1 MTILIL
7 LGILFIGV
15 PSSSNISKIAFVSEE
30 YPSVLYIADP
40 DPGSV
45 PVPLTENV
53 TSPYRNNNLLDCRT
67 PDWSPDGKQI
77 VFIHEHWLN
86 PRDIWMINSNG
97 TNPRALLE
105 QEEHEGGGVYYFPTW
120 LPDGSR
126 IAFVGPSSSI
136 YTMLP
141 DGTQIENTGIRGSWF
156 DDFDWTPSGRIIGAS
171 SGITVWNVETQAG
184 KDILDMEEGYT
195 ALDVEVSRDGNHIA
209 FTKIK
214 SKGAEAWE
222 IAEVWI
228 VGMDGSNP
236 RYLTDG
242 FDPTWSPDSR
252 SLVFNK
258 GRRAPFYTD
267 EEEKLFIINADGTEV
282 QALYDL
288 PGKHPSWSPWLDTE
302 TAVTPATW
310 GQVKRGH

>member
-126 IAFVGPSSSI
+126 IAFLGPGSSI

-141 DGTQIENTGIRGSWF
+141 DGTQIENTGIRGYFVGVFNWILGGQILVG
-156 DDFDWTPSGRIIGAS
+156 TA
-171 SGITVWNVETQAG
+171 VWNVETQTG
-184 KDILDMEEGYT
+184 REILDIGEGYHSRH
-195 ALDVEVSRDGNHIA
+195 AEVSRDGNHIA
-209 FTKIK
+209 FTKLK
-214 SKGAEAWE
+214 DERAERWE
-222 IAEVWI
+222 TAQVWIAE
-228 VGMDGSNP
+228 MDGSNL

-252 SLVFNK
+252 RIVFNRGK
-258 GRRAPFYTD
+258 GEPFYTD
-267 EEEKLFIINADGTEV
+267 EIEKLFIINADGTEL
-282 QALYDL
+282 QALYDF